1 MRKVLNYE
9 NLSPVATTAPQ
20 ERVPSSVDVP
30 LTEQTISSV
39 QTGKKNHTVENKV
52 FLDILSLFCNLRCRS
67 PEETLCRVALCEDE
81 EGDWQEWK
89 RMHNFS

>member
-1 MRKVLNYE
+1 MLRLNYE

-39 QTGKKNHTVENKV
+39 QTRKKNQTVKNKV
-52 FLDILSLFCNLRCRS
+52 FLDILSFL
-67 PEETLCRVALCEDE
+67 
-81 EGDWQEWK
+81 
-89 RMHNFS
+89 